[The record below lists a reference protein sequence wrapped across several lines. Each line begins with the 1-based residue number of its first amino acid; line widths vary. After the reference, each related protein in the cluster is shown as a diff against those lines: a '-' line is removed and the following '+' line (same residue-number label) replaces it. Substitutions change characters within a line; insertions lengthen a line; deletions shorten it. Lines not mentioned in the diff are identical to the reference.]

1 VCVCVKEQ
9 LKKKEKKAVNL
20 RDQDGE
26 QMGGIGERKNNVIF
40 NFKN

>member
-1 VCVCVKEQ
+1 MCQRTVKE
-9 LKKKEKKAVNL
+9 KRKKKAVNL

-26 QMGGIGERKNNVIF
+26 QMGGIGERKNNVI